1 MRKLTF
7 KIDIEKDGERL
18 EVIGNEIKQSK
29 DNPEMLTIFKN
40 NGRTGFCFD
49 IYTDRIKS
57 ITREA

>member
-7 KIDIEKDGERL
+7 KIDIEKDGERF

-40 NGRTGFCFD
+40 NGHTGYCFD